1 MITNLLSIFFGDPR
15 DVPWNQEDYILEV
28 LAREGREMYA
38 LEIVKASK
46 RVSRGVIYIVL
57 TRMVTRPVP
66 KRSVACSD
74 SAVTAPSL
82 RTPANKALI
91 CRTHRS

>member
-1 MITNLLSIFFGDPR
+1 
-15 DVPWNQEDYILEV
+15 
-28 LAREGREMYA
+28 
-38 LEIVKASK
+38 
-46 RVSRGVIYIVL
+46 
-57 TRMVTRPVP
+57 VP